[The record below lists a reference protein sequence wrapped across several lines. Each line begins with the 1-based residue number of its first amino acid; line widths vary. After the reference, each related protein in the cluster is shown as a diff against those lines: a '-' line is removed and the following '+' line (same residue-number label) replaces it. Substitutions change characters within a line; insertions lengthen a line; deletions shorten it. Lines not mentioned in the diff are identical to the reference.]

1 MFKNL
6 ITRIQIDWQEW
17 RNYKTSM
24 WNVKRDN
31 RMIARAKQ
39 RAKTKNAKD
48 GRTYYILRDVRG
60 GINEFNSTDIKYW
73 SRIGILPRMDHA
85 KRLESS
91 LGIVTSNTEILDQ
104 YSKLQNQKETINK

>member
-6 ITRIQIDWQEW
+6 IKRIQIDWQEW
-17 RNYKTSM
+17 RSYKTSV

-31 RMIARAKQ
+31 RMIERAKQ
-39 RAKTKNAKD
+39 RARLKNAKD

-73 SRIGILPRMDHA
+73 SGVGVIPKMDYA

-91 LGIVTSNTEILDQ
+91 LGIITSNPKRLSQ
-104 YSKLQNQKETINK
+104 YTKLQNQKETINK